1 MKRILLIMM
10 IGVVNIFSAQSLNEN
25 ISFKNLTQEENI
37 QIEKIKGL
45 LTQSKIIII
54 KDCKLINY
62 DNCIDE
68 YTIVY
73 LYNNKPVLI
82 DQIEFSF
89 IRAYVSNGTE
99 ETSNYITK
107 TRIYI
112 TDWENSKFI
121 GKTIRLSQHGKSES
135 SPYLNK
141 HEIEAKIKR

>member
-25 ISFKNLTQEENI
+25 ISFQNLTQEENI

-45 LTQSKIIII
+45 LTQSKITII

-73 LYNNKPVLI
+73 LYNNNKPVLI

-99 ETSNYITK
+99 
-107 TRIYI
+107 
-112 TDWENSKFI
+112 
-121 GKTIRLSQHGKSES
+121 
-135 SPYLNK
+135 
-141 HEIEAKIKR
+141 